1 MKLDP
6 AELQHISF
14 LQLRNFEKLRGKT
27 IVGVSTD
34 SRTVREG
41 ELFFAL
47 HGENFDG
54 HKFLAEAFANGC
66 IAAVIE
72 RSRNIEAV
80 KTMPLV
86 VVENTTHALGEL
98 ARHYRLKY
106 SIPVLAIGGSNG
118 KTTTKEM
125 IAKVLDTRYN
135 VLSTRGNLNNHI
147 GVPQTLFSLERRHD
161 IAVVEIGTN
170 HPGEI
175 RYLCN
180 ILEPTHGLLTNV
192 GREHLEFFRTLSGV
206 AKEEGELFRN
216 LATRPGSIAFV
227 NADDK
232 HVSAKANKVKTKVTY
247 SLRTKRA
254 SVFGKNLETNEL
266 GCVKMSFAAKS
277 ARRAVT
283 VQLSIPG
290 EHNALNALSA
300 AAVGLTFKVPAASIK
315 SALEKFTP
323 AGKRMEMVSVNGI
336 TIYNDTY
343 NANPDSMIAALRTL
357 HAARVSGKKI
367 AVLADMKELGEFSSA
382 EHERVGKALAALSIG
397 CLLTFG
403 EQAKLIHEKA
413 KVRLKI
419 HYEHKGQLTE
429 YLAGLA
435 VPGDAVLIKGSRS
448 MKMEE
453 ILAILHGRWT
463 TAAAA

>member
-27 IVGVSTD
+27 ITGVSTD
-34 SRTVREG
+34 SRTVKDDEV
-41 ELFFAL
+41 FFAL
-47 HGENFDG
+47 RGENFDG
-54 HKFLAEAFANGC
+54 HKFLGEAFANGC

-72 RSRNIEAV
+72 RSGNIEAV

-125 IAKVLDTRYN
+125 ITKVLETRYN
-135 VLSTRGNLNNHI
+135 VLSTLGNLNNHI
-147 GVPQTLFSLERRHD
+147 GVPQTLFNLERKHD
-161 IAVVEIGTN
+161 IAVIEIGTN

-192 GREHLEFFRTLSGV
+192 GREHLEFFQTLSGV
-206 AKEEGELFRN
+206 AKEEGELFKN
-216 LATRPGSIAFV
+216 LSSRPGSIAFV

-232 HVSAKANKVKTKVTY
+232 HVSAKSKNVKTKVTY
-247 SLRTKRA
+247 SLRSKKA
-254 SVFGKNLETNEL
+254 SVSGKILEMGES

-277 ARRAVT
+277 AKRGVT
-283 VQLSIPG
+283 IQLPIAG

-323 AGKRMEMVSVNGI
+323 ASKRMETVNVNGI

-357 HAARVSGKKI
+357 HSARIPGKKI
-367 AVLADMKELGEFSSA
+367 AVLADMKELGKFSAA
-382 EHERVGKALAALSIG
+382 EHARVGKALAGLNINYV
-397 CLLTFG
+397 LTFG
-403 EQAKLIHEKA
+403 EQAKAIYDEA
-413 KVRLKI
+413 KVSQKM
-419 HYEHKGQLTE
+419 HYDHKGQLTE
-429 YLAGLA
+429 FLAGLA
-435 VPGDAVLIKGSRS
+435 APGDAVLIKGSRG

-453 ILAILHGRWT
+453 VVAILHGRWT

>member
-27 IVGVSTD
+27 IAGVSSD
-34 SRTVREG
+34 SRTVKED
-41 ELFFAL
+41 EVFFAL
-47 HGENFDG
+47 RGENFDG

-72 RSRNIEAV
+72 RSGNIEAV

-86 VVENTTHALGEL
+86 VVENTTHAFGEL

-125 IAKVLDTRYN
+125 ITKVLETRYS

-147 GVPQTLFSLERRHD
+147 GVPQTLFNLERRHE

-192 GREHLEFFRTLSGV
+192 GREHLEFFQTLAGV
-206 AKEEGELFRN
+206 AKEEGELFKN
-216 LATRPGSIAFV
+216 LSSRPGSIAFV

-232 HVSAKANKVKTKVTY
+232 HVSAKAKNVKMKVTY
-247 SLRTKRA
+247 SLRSKKA
-254 SVFGKNLETNEL
+254 SVSGKILETNES
-266 GCVKMSFAAKS
+266 GSVKMSFAAKS
-277 ARRAVT
+277 AKRGVT

-315 SALEKFTP
+315 MALEKFIP
-323 AGKRMEMVSVNGI
+323 ASKRMETVNVNGI

-357 HAARVSGKKI
+357 HAARISGKKI
-367 AVLADMKELGEFSSA
+367 AVLADMKELGKFSAA
-382 EHERVGKALAALSIG
+382 EHARVGKALAGLNINYV
-397 CLLTFG
+397 LTFG
-403 EQAKLIHEKA
+403 EQAKGIHDKA
-413 KVRLKI
+413 RVSQKM
-419 HYEHKGQLTE
+419 HYEHKGQLAE
-429 YLAGLA
+429 FLAGLA
-435 VPGDAVLIKGSRS
+435 APGDAVLIKGSRG

-453 ILAILHGRWT
+453 VVAILHGRWT
-463 TAAAA
+463 SAAAA